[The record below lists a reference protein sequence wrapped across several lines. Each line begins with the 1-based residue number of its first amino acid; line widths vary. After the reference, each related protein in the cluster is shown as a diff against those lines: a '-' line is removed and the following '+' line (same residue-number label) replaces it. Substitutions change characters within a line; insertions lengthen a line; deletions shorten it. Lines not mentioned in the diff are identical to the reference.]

1 MTTRRPA
8 KVPMHA
14 HVLQTF
20 KRNAG
25 YGGLAILGS
34 MVIGT
39 IGFHAFAR
47 QEWIDAWLNAAML
60 LGGMGPVGELHG
72 GNGGKFFAS
81 LFALYAGLVFLFI
94 AALLLQPVFH
104 HVLHKYHLEDDEQ
117 RD

>member
-1 MTTRRPA
+1 VSHLRANALVALALLMVSLIIGMTGYHWLA
-8 KVPMHA
+8 PMGW
-14 HVLQTF
+14 LD
-20 KRNAG
+20 
-25 YGGLAILGS
+25 
-34 MVIGT
+34 
-39 IGFHAFAR
+39 AFV
-47 QEWIDAWLNAAML
+47 NAAML